1 MADRERDSDF
11 SIVIATFGAS
21 YTVDLQFADREDG
34 GEGQMC
40 DLPPAMDDLRPLLTG
55 AAGRGWRQ
63 GSQPVGTADIAYL
76 APDLTVVQEVGK
88 RLFGTVLQGEGAG
101 AFRARL
107 VSALESPQGHMRVR
121 IDATKNDPTLFRI
134 PWEALYDPKE
144 GRWLGTDVATPLHR
158 VLRSNKT
165 SKRPARVKAPL
176 KVLVV
181 VANPE
186 NDLDAEA
193 ELANLDARV
202 KVVEQASKENVLLV
216 LPPIRRATRSE
227 LYRRILDDRPN
238 IIHYIGHGSFRDGV
252 GYIHLHDKT
261 DEAKAE
267 HLSATDFSEL
277 LSNDLPNL
285 VILNTCQGGTASDFD
300 PFGGTAQSLIRQGVP
315 AVVAMQFQISDKAA
329 ITFSEALYRSL
340 LNKDPIDI
348 AVTRARHA
356 ILTGD
361 PDIQP
366 EMITPVLY
374 CASQSDGLLI
384 RDDLAASAGPSLA
397 PAPSSGRAKRG
408 MAPPLVAVG
417 ILAGLMVG
425 YLFTQDQA
433 SPVRSLAP
441 PSDLVRHSPSVILG
455 PSPAGERAVDAQPA
469 SPLEGRPAGRRD
481 AVAAGT
487 LPPASVSAQ
496 SGPPSQPLGADP
508 LDWSTFER
516 ARWEADVARITAAR
530 QRYETDLTAALA
542 AQAEYERA
550 LADYQAGLQAH
561 QAGPSWRERLG
572 YICTSLGFCR
582 RYPADSGAGETL
594 SPPGGDRYNPGPVS
608 GGSLGAAA
616 PGSEQDFVVNAGD
629 RIYFDFD
636 SVTVR
641 PDAFPRLDAQAAWL
655 MRYPRTT
662 IRIEG
667 HTDGRGSREHNLVV
681 GARRAEAVRN
691 YLIER
696 GVAESRIDTISYG
709 KERPIALGSNEEA
722 EARNRNARTVI
733 VSGYS
738 ETPTGTGRPIRSVAA
753 RPISIGFEPG
763 TALLRPE
770 SSASLA
776 TASAAFGLPGN
787 LDLSALV
794 IGFSDA
800 DTRDSEVGP
809 MATARAQAVVDG
821 LASAGLSLDR
831 TVIEA
836 SRSPGLDPDGTAV
849 GATIWPVI
857 TGAHALLFEDGR
869 LRPEELRKVDLA
881 ADWLT
886 RHPEAG
892 LNIHV
897 AEPTGEETFASG
909 QRAQTIIDA
918 LEARGIPSDRLSPG
932 SLGELGL
939 GPEAD
944 AASQNRAVLIVRP
957 HFSD

>member
-21 YTVDLQFADREDG
+21 YRVDLQFAGREDG
-34 GEGQMC
+34 GEGEMC

-55 AAGRGWRQ
+55 AAGRGWCH

-88 RLFGTVLQGEGAG
+88 RLFGAVLQGEGAG

-107 VSALESPQGHMRVR
+107 VSALEGPQGHMRVR

-176 KVLVV
+176 KILVV

-252 GYIHLHDKT
+252 GYIHLHDTT

-384 RDDLAASAGPSLA
+384 KDDLATSAGPSLA
-397 PAPSSGRAKRG
+397 SAPSTGRAKRG

-425 YLFTQDQA
+425 YLSTQDRV
-433 SPVRSLAP
+433 SPARSLGP
-441 PSDLVRHSPSVILG
+441 PSDLVRHSQGVILG
-455 PSPAGERAVDAQPA
+455 PSPADGRAVDTQPA
-469 SPLEGRPAGRRD
+469 SPLEGSPAGQRD

-487 LPPASVSAQ
+487 LPYASANAQ

-508 LDWSTFER
+508 LEWSTFER

-530 QRYETDLTAALA
+530 QRYEADLTAALA

-561 QAGPSWRERLG
+561 QAGPGWRERLG
-572 YICTSLGFCR
+572 YICGSLGFCR
-582 RYPADSGAGETL
+582 RYPADSGAGGTV
-594 SPPGGDRYNPGPVS
+594 PPSGNTYDPGPVS

-616 PGSEQDFVVNAGD
+616 PGSEQDFVVNVGD

-655 MRYPRTT
+655 MRYPGTI

-667 HTDGRGSREHNLVV
+667 HTDGRGSREHNLAV

-696 GVAESRIDTISYG
+696 GVAESRIQTISYG

-722 EARNRNARTVI
+722 EARNRNAHTVI
-733 VSGYS
+733 VSGHS
-738 ETPTGTGRPIRSVAA
+738 EAAAGNGRLIRSVAA

-770 SSASLA
+770 SGAILA
-776 TASAAFGLPGN
+776 TARAAFGLPGN

-794 IGFSDA
+794 IGLSDA
-800 DTRDSEVGP
+800 DTRASEVGP

-821 LASAGLSLDR
+821 LASAGLSLHR

-857 TGAHALLFEDGR
+857 TDAHALLFEDDR
-869 LRPEELRKVDLA
+869 LGPEELRKVDLA

-897 AEPTGEETFASG
+897 AEPASEETFASG

-918 LEARGIPSDRLSPG
+918 LEARGIPSDRLSSG
-932 SLGELGL
+932 SLSELGL
-939 GPEAD
+939 GREAD
-944 AASQNRAVLIVRP
+944 PASQDRAVLIVRP